1 MNDRR
6 VCDGYTVG
14 HIAVANDDSCLLG
27 VALKFGGKIGVR
39 NRDGESVAGM
49 ISRRGDREMLLH
61 VCNRW
66 TTSSTVELLYFESRV
81 IAKECAALREEE
93 ESFMDETDTSPESV
107 PMDARQAWFLLSLG
121 KNGV

>member
-6 VCDGYTVG
+6 ACDGYTVG
-14 HIAVANDDSCLLG
+14 HMAVANNDTCLFG

-49 ISRRGDREMLLH
+49 ISKRADREMFLH

-66 TTSSTVELLYFESRV
+66 STSGMMELLYFESQV
-81 IAKECAALREEE
+81 IAKEYADLCEEE
-93 ESFMDETDTSPESV
+93 ESTVYVPTHGSV
-107 PMDARQAWFLLSLG
+107 PMDARQVWFLLSLG
-121 KNGV
+121 ENET